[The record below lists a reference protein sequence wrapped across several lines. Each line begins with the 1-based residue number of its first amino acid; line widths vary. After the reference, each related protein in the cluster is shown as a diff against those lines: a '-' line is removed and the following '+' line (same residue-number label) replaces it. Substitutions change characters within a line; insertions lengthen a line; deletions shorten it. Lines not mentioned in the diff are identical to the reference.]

1 MANLY
6 VRAAKSLVGLNRFSS
21 QPDVCLRTGVQLQA
35 GGGADGLVSNWQLK
49 FTGVPVVLLDLGGTK
64 SRQQRRIQLIV
75 AERDTGFTLWR
86 DTIDNLSNYESPQPT
101 FHTMRLSTD
110 HRIIAGLSFD
120 CPRSAQQLF
129 DQVEMLTSDPAN
141 IRLSAP
147 KTSPSRSIFK
157 FWSSTSPS
165 SMVGVGSAGGAPDR
179 TRPPKKHGK
188 LGVRKSEISQPC
200 FFQHVTSID
209 PTDHRRF
216 FSMQA
221 YVPK

>member
-1 MANLY
+1 M
-6 VRAAKSLVGLNRFSS
+6 
-21 QPDVCLRTGVQLQA
+21 VCKWGVCK
-35 GGGADGLVSNWQLK
+35 W
-49 FTGVPVVLLDLGGTK
+49 T
-64 SRQQRRIQLIV
+64 R
-75 AERDTGFTLWR
+75 RDTGFTLWR

-129 DQVEMLTSDPAN
+129 DQVKKNKNKKKPANHRFSFVSKDDRECVCVCRRLHQVEMLTSDPAN